1 MVVAP
6 VSTVHWHETENLPDT
21 ERGAGGFGSTGVVK
35 A

>member
-6 VSTVHWHETENLPDT
+6 VVQAGFDLVDNLNAT
-21 ERGAGGFGSTGVVK
+21 SRGAGGFGSTGV